1 MDSSITV
8 PKQLLTETM
17 DRRVLQKTLAASTY
31 GRYGGP
37 EKGRPAHH
45 MRFVRSVY
53 SLTYL
58 AAWIPAASKQRE
70 QQLLPRYELDDRSST
85 KY

>member
-1 MDSSITV
+1 M
-8 PKQLLTETM
+8 
-17 DRRVLQKTLAASTY
+17 
-31 GRYGGP
+31 GGP